1 MKKLMLF
8 ILSVVMV
15 FSLCACGGSGGSETT
30 SKLSKEE
37 MINQAEDLKIADLL
51 YEINNNMARAK
62 ELYNDKLVKI
72 DNFKVEEISSYED
85 YATVQMTYWGNASS
99 VLIVTAKLSNED
111 VMLINKGDKISVV
124 GTLNIKQST
133 FADLNDAF
141 ILTE

>member
-1 MKKLMLF
+1 MKKIFSLF
-8 ILSVVMV
+8 LVLTMIL
-15 FSLCACGGSGGSETT
+15 SLCACGGNETST
-30 SKLSKEE
+30 ELSKEE
-37 MINQAEDLKIADLL
+37 QLAQAEELKISDLL

-62 ELYNDKLVKI
+62 EFYNDKLVKI

-111 VMLINKGDKISVV
+111 VMLINKGDTITVV

-141 ILTE
+141 LVEE